1 MPAVLTDI
9 EEIARRF
16 SCLCQTEARTH
27 FYSPAPSPVEPFS
40 FCQMCRHPRCTPQ
53 NTYEYGI
60 REAFRWQGRYI
71 YYCPAGLTFVAA
83 CTAHQDSLAA
93 GVTMGPLLMGDC
105 FDALEAITPPGN
117 SFRAIRLPDFSPEQ
131 VDALSR
137 LLFDAIRMETI
148 DANIPRSFSQYPSSL
163 RSAQDADITFKI
175 EEYIGEHYDSH
186 LTLDEIASHV
196 YLSRSYASSLFKE
209 QTGCGIFEYLNA
221 VRIDRACTMLRDT
234 GLSLAEIAQRCGFE
248 DQSYFPRVFKKA
260 MRLSPMQYRKNPTP
274 EEKSAGNS
282 PKKTK

>member
-9 EEIARRF
+9 EEIAQRF

-40 FCQMCRHPRCTPQ
+40 FCQTCRRPRCTPQ
-53 NTYEYGI
+53 NTYKYGI
-60 REAFRWQGRYI
+60 RMEA
-71 YYCPAGLTFVAA
+71 
-83 CTAHQDSLAA
+83 
-93 GVTMGPLLMGDC
+93 
-105 FDALEAITPPGN
+105 
-117 SFRAIRLPDFSPEQ
+117 
-131 VDALSR
+131 
-137 LLFDAIRMETI
+137 I

-248 DQSYFPRVFKKA
+248 DQSYFTRVFKKA

-274 EEKSAGNS
+274 EEKSAANS
-282 PKKTK
+282 RKKTK